1 MRKNHQMPEIT
12 NCRSSGTPLTVVL
25 DLGQQPLGNGFRR
38 PEDGS
43 PEYTFWLRCGY
54 SEESRLFQLI
64 EQPDPAMMFHDD
76 YAFRSSTSGAMRAH
90 FQAHAEQ
97 IIEQGWGSVAD
108 PFIVELGCNDGIWLR
123 NFADRGIRHAGIEPA
138 KGPGQAASDV
148 GVRVITEFFTAELA
162 ARLAADNGPAK
173 LIYAANVMCHIPDI
187 RGVAQGVAALLSDD
201 GLLVFEDPY
210 LGDVISL
217 GSYDQ
222 IYDEHVFL
230 FSALSVQ
237 SIFEDFGLELVDLEP
252 LATHGGSMRYSLG
265 RRGRRQPSDRVA
277 SILAAEREQ
286 ALDRTATF
294 LAFAERVRSS
304 AAALLAVLTEAR
316 AEGRSV
322 AAYGATSKSTT
333 IYTYAGITSEHI
345 DYILDNTPN
354 KIGKVSPGAHIP
366 VVAESEFELRRP
378 DVTFLSAWN
387 HQREILQHHPW
398 YASQGGV
405 WLTHVPDVHM
415 L

>member
-1 MRKNHQMPEIT
+1 MPEIT

-25 DLGQQPLGNGFRR
+25 DLGQQPLGNGFRD
-38 PEDGS
+38 PEDDS
-43 PEYTFWLRCGY
+43 HEYTFWLRCGY

-76 YAFRSSTSGAMRAH
+76 YAFRSSTSAGMRAH
-90 FQAHAEQ
+90 FQAHAERV
-97 IIEQGWGSVAD
+97 IEQGWEGTAD

-123 NFADRGIRHAGIEPA
+123 NFAERGIRHAGVEPA
-138 KGPGQAASDV
+138 KGPGQAASAV
-148 GVRVITEFFTAELA
+148 GVQVVPEFFSAELG
-162 ARLAADNGPAK
+162 ARLAAENGPAE

-187 RGVAQGVAALLSDD
+187 RGVAEGAVALLSDD

-210 LGDVISL
+210 LGDVIRL

-237 SIFEDFGLELVDLEP
+237 SIFEDFGLELVDVEP

-265 RRGRRQPSDRVA
+265 RRGRHQPSASVA
-277 SILAAEREQ
+277 LILEAERAQ

-294 LAFAERVRSS
+294 LEFAERVRAS
-304 AAALLAVLTEAR
+304 AAALRAALIQAR
-316 AEGRSV
+316 GDGRSV

-387 HQREILQHHPW
+387 HQNEILQRHSW
-398 YASQGGV
+398 YAKQGGV
-405 WLTHVPDVHM
+405 WLTHVPDVHV

>member
-1 MRKNHQMPEIT
+1 MPDIT

-38 PEDGS
+38 PEDDS

-90 FQAHAEQ
+90 FQAHAERV
-97 IIEQGWGSVAD
+97 IELGWGSVAD

-138 KGPGQAASDV
+138 KGPGQAASDI
-148 GVRVITEFFTAELA
+148 GVRVIPEFFSAELG
-162 ARLAADNGPAK
+162 ARLAAEHGPAE

-210 LGDVISL
+210 LGDVIRL

-237 SIFEDFGLELVDLEP
+237 SIFEDFGLELVDLES

-265 RRGRRQPSDRVA
+265 RRGRHQPSDRVA
-277 SILAAEREQ
+277 SVLEAERAQ

-294 LAFAERVRSS
+294 LAFAERVRNS
-304 AAALLAVLTEAR
+304 AAALRTALTEAR

-333 IYTYAGITSEHI
+333 IYTCAGITSEHI

-366 VVAESEFELRRP
+366 VVAEAEFELRRP

-387 HQREILQHHPW
+387 HQREILQRHPW

-405 WLTHVPDVHM
+405 WLTHVPDVHV

>member
-1 MRKNHQMPEIT
+1 MPEIT

-25 DLGQQPLGNGFRR
+25 DLGQQPMGNGFRR
-38 PEDGS
+38 PDDDS

-54 SEESRLFQLI
+54 SEQSRLFQLI
-64 EQPDPAMMFHDD
+64 EQPDPATMFHDD
-76 YAFRSSTSGAMRAH
+76 YAFRSSTSAAMRAH
-90 FQAHAEQ
+90 FQAHAERV
-97 IIEQGWGSVAD
+97 IEQGWDDTSD
-108 PFIVELGCNDGIWLR
+108 PLIVELGCNDGIWLR
-123 NFADRGIRHAGIEPA
+123 NFAERGIRHIGIEPA
-138 KGPGQAASDV
+138 KGPGQAASSN
-148 GVRVITEFFTAELA
+148 GVRVLPEFFSAELG
-162 ARLAADNGPAK
+162 ARLAAENGTAE

-187 RGVAQGVAALLSDD
+187 RGVAEGAAALLSQD

-210 LGDVISL
+210 LGDVIRL

-237 SIFEDFGLELVDLEP
+237 SIFQDFDLELVDLEP
-252 LATHGGSMRYSLG
+252 LPTHGGSMRYSLG
-265 RRGRRQPSDRVA
+265 RRGRHQPSANVA
-277 SILAAEREQ
+277 TILQAERAQ

-294 LAFAERVRSS
+294 LEFAERVRAS
-304 AAALLAVLTEAR
+304 AAALRAALIQAR

-366 VVAESEFELRRP
+366 VVSEAEFEMRRP

-387 HQREILQHHPW
+387 HQKEILQRHPW
-398 YASQGGV
+398 YAEQGGV
-405 WLTHVPDVHM
+405 WLSHVPDVHV